1 MKTKKYIMP
10 LTTEEIIDFEM
21 PVAQDT
27 IQVSRPNGDD
37 EGDGDDAAI
46 KEREEFGE
54 EFNNDIKSWGDLW

>member
-1 MKTKKYIMP
+1 
-10 LTTEEIIDFEM
+10 M

-27 IQVSRPNGDD
+27 IQVSRPDDGDD